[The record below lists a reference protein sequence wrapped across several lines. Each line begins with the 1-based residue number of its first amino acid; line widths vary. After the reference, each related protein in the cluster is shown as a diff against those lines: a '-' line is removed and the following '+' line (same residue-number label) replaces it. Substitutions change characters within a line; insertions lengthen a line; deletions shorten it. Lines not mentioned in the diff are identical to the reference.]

1 MVHNSEEYEEDDNL
15 KKNDNNDDENPQE
28 NIHIIVKF
36 EEEAIKEET
45 SQKINEK
52 ILSINNVERLAFDG
66 YFNEINI
73 SLKDTE
79 EDF

>member
-1 MVHNSEEYEEDDNL
+1 MVHNSEEYEDDNNL
-15 KKNDNNDDENPQE
+15 KKIENNDDENRQE
-28 NIHIIVKF
+28 NIHIIVQFNDEK
-36 EEEAIKEET
+36 IKEET

-66 YFNEINI
+66 YFNEINNK
-73 SLKDTE
+73 LKDIE